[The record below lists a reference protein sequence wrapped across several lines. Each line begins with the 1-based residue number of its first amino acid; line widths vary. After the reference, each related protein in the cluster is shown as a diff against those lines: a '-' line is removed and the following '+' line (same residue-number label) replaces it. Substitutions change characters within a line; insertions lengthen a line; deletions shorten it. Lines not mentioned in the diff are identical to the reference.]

1 MHHYQTW
8 CHASC
13 LPLQLPE
20 LRQKLEEV
28 QCTASADYLANVCL
42 DSCQHRLHS
51 IFRQT
56 DPSARAMCPESCFGR
71 KLTTADFHILCLL
84 AIAVGTSRLEKRLAI
99 VEADRESLSQQLK
112 VNLLL
117 ALLSKPILLSGKGFS
132 SCLIAHLLYLTGF
145 WTCWSSEHA
154 VSVALMLCTASCIN
168 VRLFRLYQV

>member
-1 MHHYQTW
+1 MSAW
-8 CHASC
+8 IAASIAYTASLGKQIPLPGLC
-13 LPLQLPE
+13 ALKAALAESSPQLIFTFSAYLPLQLAE
-20 LRQKLEEV
+20 LKQKLEEV
-28 QCTASADYLANVCL
+28 QCTASADHLAKVDL
-42 DSCQHRLHS
+42 ESRQHRLH
-51 IFRQT
+51 
-56 DPSARAMCPESCFGR
+56 D
-71 KLTTADFHILCLL
+71 D
-84 AIAVGTSRLEKRLAI
+84 TSRLEKRLAI